1 MAITTYSELKSAI
14 ADFLNRDDLTSVI
27 PTFISLAEAQIARDV
42 RSWRQ
47 EKRVET
53 TLDER
58 YEALPS
64 DFLEGRR
71 FILGTGE
78 QLRPISSEDM
88 AKYRAQNDTAG
99 KPRFFYLSAD
109 QVEFYPSPTGTETLN
124 MIYYARVPA
133 LSDSAVSNWILSEFP
148 DVYLYGSLVHSAGY
162 LQEDARASQW
172 AQLYGAAMAGVN
184 QESSRG
190 QFSGGSLIMRVK

>member
-1 MAITTYSELKSAI
+1 MAITNYSELKSAI
-14 ADFLNRDDLTSVI
+14 ADFLNRDDLTSAI
-27 PTFISLAEAQIARDV
+27 PTFIALAEAQMSRDI

-47 EKRVET
+47 EKRVQT

-88 AKYRAQNDTAG
+88 AKYRAENDIAE

-109 QVEFYPSPTGTETLN
+109 QIEFYPTPTGTETLD
-124 MIYYARVPA
+124 MVYYGRVPSLTDEA
-133 LSDSAVSNWILSEFP
+133 PSNWILDQFP
-148 DVYLYGSLVHSAGY
+148 DAYLYGALIHSSGY
-162 LQEDARASQW
+162 LQEDARATTW
-172 AQLYGAAMAGVN
+172 AQLYGSAVAGIN
-184 QESSRG
+184 RESDRG